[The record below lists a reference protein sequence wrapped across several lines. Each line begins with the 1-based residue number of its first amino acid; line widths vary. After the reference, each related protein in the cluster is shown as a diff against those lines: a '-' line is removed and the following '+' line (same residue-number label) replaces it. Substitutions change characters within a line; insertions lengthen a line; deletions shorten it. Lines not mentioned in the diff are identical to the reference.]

1 MNKKFK
7 MEFSIFVMG
16 SFIAI
21 VGVLFLIARSD
32 AILTFRYFNET
43 AEQSILRQEV
53 KADTILPSYLL
64 LTGKDQPKLHESLA
78 KRLELMGK
86 TVEVRPIS
94 SFKPE
99 TDLANYTSVIVAT
112 EQLNLLEEPDTMLQF
127 VKEGGS
133 IFFAV
138 RPSPD
143 SVLTDFYE
151 PLGIMKTSEL
161 IETSGVQLEQP
172 FFGDQGDLA
181 FQAESIKNSSL
192 SVKLS
197 DDAKLFASSSSGT
210 PLLWSN
216 LYGGGTFTVF
226 NGTMLR
232 DMTNHALFVKGIQQ
246 STDHVIMP
254 IVNAHITELSGFPF
268 FVADGRDLSPSY
280 SNHDYYRKIVWPEL
294 QRIESKYDLNY
305 TASYLA
311 TDDAMLSDEQPSF
324 VLDELQLYSREL
336 LRMGGE
342 IAVQEPLSTTAEQAA
357 HSWENSVRQIEEAL
371 PGYPI
376 RSIVS
381 SAPAT
386 DLSLVKEVSA
396 ILMPN
401 KYVEKKTETIILP
414 KTAEGFIL
422 NEDSKWKLFNSVA
435 ANGFYS
441 HSLYPYRF
449 IEEGD
454 AEGKMAAFASF
465 QESIQN
471 QVPWIRSLTL
481 SKAADAAST
490 YINSELYEE
499 QKGETLTFHATAMKE
514 ETPSYYYFS
523 TNRNVL
529 ESENCEVEKIG
540 EDLYLVAANE
550 LTFSLVLGG
559 V

>member
-32 AILTFRYFNET
+32 AVLTFRYFNET
-43 AEQSILRQEV
+43 AEQPIMRQEV
-53 KADTILPSYLL
+53 KADAKLPVYLL
-64 LTGKDQPKLHESLA
+64 LTGKDQPELHKSLA

-86 TVEVRPIS
+86 AVVVQSIS

-99 TDLANYTSVIVAT
+99 TELAEYTSVIVAT
-112 EQLNLLEEPDTMLQF
+112 EQMNLLEEPDSMLQF

-133 IFFAV
+133 VFFAV
-138 RPSPD
+138 RPAPGSA
-143 SVLTDFYE
+143 LTDFFE
-151 PLGIMKTSEL
+151 PLGILKADKL
-161 IETSGVQLEQP
+161 IETSGIQLEQP
-172 FFGDQGDLA
+172 FFGDDGDLA

-197 DDAKLFASSSSGT
+197 DDAKLLASSSSGT
-210 PLLWSN
+210 PLLWNN

-232 DMTNHALFVKGIQQ
+232 EMTNHALFVKGIQK
-246 STDHVIMP
+246 STDHVILP

-280 SNHDYYRKIVWPEL
+280 SNHDYYRKVVWPEL

-311 TDDAMLSDEQPSF
+311 TEDVMFSDEQPSF
-324 VLDELQLYSREL
+324 VLDELRLYSREL

-342 IAVQEPLSTTAEQAA
+342 IAVQGPLSTTAEQVAR
-357 HSWENSVRQIEEAL
+357 SWQNSVRQIEEAL

-381 SAPAT
+381 STPSI
-386 DLSLVKEVSA
+386 DLSLVEDVSA

-401 KYVEKKTETIILP
+401 KYVEKKKETVILP

-435 ANGFYS
+435 SSGFYS
-441 HSLYPYRF
+441 YSLYPYRF
-449 IEEGD
+449 VEEGD
-454 AEGKMAAFASF
+454 AEAKIAAFASF

-471 QVPWIRSLTL
+471 QIPWIRSLTL

-499 QKGETLTFHATAMKE
+499 QKGDTLTFHATAMKE

-540 EDLYLVAANE
+540 EDLYLVATNE

>member
-7 MEFSIFVMG
+7 MGFSIFVMG

-86 TVEVRPIS
+86 TVEVRSIS

-143 SVLTDFYE
+143 SALTDFYE

-172 FFGDQGDLA
+172 YFGDQGDLA

-216 LYGGGTFTVF
+216 LYGGGTLSVF

-305 TASYLA
+305 TASY
-311 TDDAMLSDEQPSF
+311 
-324 VLDELQLYSREL
+324 
-336 LRMGGE
+336 
-342 IAVQEPLSTTAEQAA
+342 
-357 HSWENSVRQIEEAL
+357 
-371 PGYPI
+371 
-376 RSIVS
+376 
-381 SAPAT
+381 
-386 DLSLVKEVSA
+386 
-396 ILMPN
+396 
-401 KYVEKKTETIILP
+401 
-414 KTAEGFIL
+414 
-422 NEDSKWKLFNSVA
+422 
-435 ANGFYS
+435 
-441 HSLYPYRF
+441 
-449 IEEGD
+449 
-454 AEGKMAAFASF
+454 
-465 QESIQN
+465 
-471 QVPWIRSLTL
+471 
-481 SKAADAAST
+481 
-490 YINSELYEE
+490 
-499 QKGETLTFHATAMKE
+499 
-514 ETPSYYYFS
+514 
-523 TNRNVL
+523 
-529 ESENCEVEKIG
+529 
-540 EDLYLVAANE
+540 
-550 LTFSLVLGG
+550 
-559 V
+559 